1 MPGTSNSRQIGF
13 QETDIVSIA
22 KPITKSIQLRKAE
35 DIYSIRRFI
44 YLCAIRKKR
53 TVLLDLPMCQLQ
65 GIVLRKYKAKNTK
78 IKIANISKIFKIIKN
93 AKRPVI
99 LSGGGV
105 RYSNAVNEFNNLIK
119 NFNIPVVSS
128 WSGVDTIDSKISF
141 IMDT

>member
-1 MPGTSNSRQIGF
+1 ML
-13 QETDIVSIA
+13 
-22 KPITKSIQLRKAE
+22 TKTRHS
-35 DIYSIRRFI
+35 F
-44 YLCAIRKKR
+44 KKN
-53 TVLLDLPMCQLQ
+53 
-65 GIVLRKYKAKNTK
+65 IKSKKNTK

-119 NFNIPVVSS
+119 IFNIPVVSS

-141 IMDT
+141 IMDM